1 MKTLETIL
9 NFLTS
14 LVRIIFPRRQKP
26 ATGDCPCPHPYPRPV
41 PDGDHPAVSPDG
53 TDGSDADSDRSDTLA
68 LHQGDWG
75 TKQRVE
81 PIDIAGLPHELRIKL
96 PPHDPPQQSDRICHL

>member
-1 MKTLETIL
+1 MKYLETIL
-9 NFLTS
+9 AFLTQ
-14 LVRIIFPRRQKP
+14 LARIIFPRKQKP
-26 ATGDCPCPHPYPRPV
+26 AAGDCPCPDPYPRPL
-41 PDGDHPAVSPDG
+41 PNGDHPTVSPNE

-81 PIDIAGLPHELRIKL
+81 PIDIAGYSLMAAGLIGGLYKL
-96 PPHDPPQQSDRICHL
+96 FTA

>member
-1 MKTLETIL
+1 MKQ
-9 NFLTS
+9 S
-14 LVRIIFPRRQKP
+14 LPFSLALPGSSFPASKNRQP
-26 ATGDCPCPHPYPRPV
+26 VTVLVHPYPRPV

-53 TDGSDADSDRSDTLA
+53 ADGSDANSDRSDTLA

-81 PIDIAGLPHELRIKL
+81 PIDIAGYSLMAAGLIGGLYKL
-96 PPHDPPQQSDRICHL
+96 FTA

>member
-1 MKTLETIL
+1 MKTLETIF

-14 LVRIIFPRRQKP
+14 LARIIFPHKQKP

-53 TDGSDADSDRSDTLA
+53 TDGSDANSDRSDTLA

-81 PIDIAGLPHELRIKL
+81 PIDIAGYSLMAAGLIGGLYKL
-96 PPHDPPQQSDRICHL
+96 FTA

>member
-26 ATGDCPCPHPYPRPV
+26 AAGDCPCPHPYPRPL
-41 PDGDHPAVSPDG
+41 PDGGHPAVSPDG
-53 TDGSDADSDRSDTLA
+53 ADGSDADGYRSDTLA
-68 LHQGDWG
+68 LTQGDWG
-75 TKQRVE
+75 DKHHVE
-81 PIDIAGLPHELRIKL
+81 PIEIAGYSLMAFGVIGSLYRLLIG
-96 PPHDPPQQSDRICHL
+96 

>member
-14 LVRIIFPRRQKP
+14 LVRIIFPRKQKP
-26 ATGDCPCPHPYPRPV
+26 AAGDFPCPHPYPRPV

-53 TDGSDADSDRSDTLA
+53 ADGSDANSDRSDTLV

-81 PIDIAGLPHELRIKL
+81 PIDIAGYSLMAAGLIGGLYKL
-96 PPHDPPQQSDRICHL
+96 FTA

>member
-26 ATGDCPCPHPYPRPV
+26 AAGDCPCPHPYPRPV
-41 PDGDHPAVSPDG
+41 PDGGHPVSSPDG
-53 TDGSDADSDRSDTLA
+53 ADRSDADGYRSDTLA
-68 LHQGDWG
+68 LHQSDWG

-81 PIDIAGLPHELRIKL
+81 PIDIAGYSLMAAGLIGGLYKFFTA
-96 PPHDPPQQSDRICHL
+96 

>member
-14 LVRIIFPRRQKP
+14 LARIIFPRRQKS
-26 ATGDCPCPHPYPRPV
+26 AAGDCPCPHPYPRPL
-41 PDGDHPAVSPDG
+41 PDGYHPAVSPDG
-53 TDGSDADSDRSDTLA
+53 ANGSDADVYRSDTLA
-68 LHQGDWG
+68 LNQGDWG

-81 PIDIAGLPHELRIKL
+81 PIDIAGYSLMAAGLIGGLYKL
-96 PPHDPPQQSDRICHL
+96 FTA

>member
-1 MKTLETIL
+1 MKYLETIL

-14 LVRIIFPRRQKP
+14 LARIIFPRKQKP
-26 ATGDCPCPHPYPRPV
+26 TAGDRPCPHPYPRPL
-41 PDGDHPAVSPDG
+41 PDGDHPAVSSDG

-68 LHQGDWG
+68 LNQGDRR

-81 PIDIAGLPHELRIKL
+81 PIDIAGYSLMAAGLIGGLYKL
-96 PPHDPPQQSDRICHL
+96 FTA